1 MTKMTKMALA
11 VALCVASSAS
21 IGQTVSVDNT
31 NAVINTPNHV
41 STVTLTRGGQPVE
54 GFEFEMTYVNTN
66 LALATSPAPHPNVT
80 PSVGGFACA
89 VSTVGR
95 LRCVGTP
102 SAPIPETITIA
113 VQFAVGPDAV
123 PAPGSPLVIENVL
136 FIDGAANTVT
146 TTNTNGSVVIGTAP
160 PDVNLTFAPAPGG
173 TVTFPSGVAGSVQNA
188 SIGITATGTVGSGT
202 VSDCAITGAGATA
215 FGPPPAAPITV
226 SGGATGSIP
235 LTCTLPASGGAATAT
250 LTCTETDAD
259 TPAPGAPRTWNLS
272 CPQGSAVPANP
283 VITTVTPTGAFAM
296 PSGTIG
302 QTVTRP
308 IQFSAAGGVGT
319 GSATIACSGAAPLTV
334 APASQTVTGSN
345 QPTPVSVSIP
355 LTASAQGPI
364 TVTCTVTDLN
374 GTRTDTFDVTA
385 AAGTALPPPSV
396 VPASSLLS
404 QLILIALLA
413 GLGVAVVGFRRS

>member
-1 MTKMTKMALA
+1 MKVSTSGKLGALLLASMAAPCVFAQSFTASNTTA
-11 VALCVASSAS
+11 VINSNNHTVTVTLDPAAATVDGVELTVGFNTAHLTLPAAAEIVSSAS
-21 IGQTVSVDNT
+21 QITCAVNSPSITCSGFGIPAGVQTIQIPVDIGADEVLSPGSPV
-31 NAVINTPNHV
+31 
-41 STVTLTRGGQPVE
+41 TVTG
-54 GFEFEMTYVNTN
+54 TYREPTN
-66 LALATSPAPHPNVT
+66 
-80 PSVGGFACA
+80 G
-89 VSTVGR
+89 
-95 LRCVGTP
+95 
-102 SAPIPETITIA
+102 
-113 VQFAVGPDAV
+113 DAV
-123 PAPGSPLVIENVL
+123 PTALN
-136 FIDGAANTVT
+136 
-146 TTNTNGSVVIGTAP
+146 NGSVTIITAQ
-160 PDVNLTFAPAPGG
+160 PDVNLVFAPAPGA
-173 TVTFPSGVAGSVQNA
+173 TVSFPAGVAGSVQNA
-188 SIGITATGTVGSGT
+188 SIGITTTGTVGSGT
-202 VSDCAITGAGATA
+202 VSNCAVSGTGASSFTA
-215 FGPPPAAPITV
+215 PAGTITV
-226 SGGATGSIP
+226 NGGDTGSIP

-259 TPAPGAPRTWNLS
+259 TPSPGAARTWNLS

-296 PSGTIG
+296 PAGTIG

-319 GSATIACSGAAPLTV
+319 GSATIACSGAAPLTI
-334 APASQTVTGSN
+334 APTSQTVTGSN

-396 VPASSLLS
+396 VPASSMLS

>member
-1 MTKMTKMALA
+1 MTKMTKMAMA
-11 VALCVASSAS
+11 VALCVASSAAF
-21 IGQTVSVDNT
+21 GQTVSVDNT
-31 NAVINTPNHV
+31 NATINTANHV
-41 STVTLTRGGQPVE
+41 STVTLTRGGQAVE
-54 GFEFEMTYVNTN
+54 GFEFEMTYVNAD

-102 SAPIPETITIA
+102 SAPVPETITIA
-113 VQFAVGPDAV
+113 VQFSVGPDAV

-136 FIDGAANTVT
+136 FIDGAANTVAT
-146 TTNTNGSVVIGTAP
+146 TSTNGSVVIGTAP
-160 PDVNLTFAPAPGG
+160 PDVNLVFAPAPGA
-173 TVTFPSGVAGSVQNA
+173 TVTFPAGVAGSVQNA
-188 SIGITATGTVGSGT
+188 SIGITTTGTVGSGT
-202 VSDCAITGAGATA
+202 VSNCALSGTGAASFTA
-215 FGPPPAAPITV
+215 PAGTITV
-226 SGGATGSIP
+226 NGGDTGSIP

-259 TPAPGAPRTWNLS
+259 TPPPGAARTWNLS